1 MVGIAAT
8 PYDGHASIMTR
19 TLFFGTPTLA
29 VPALRALADITEVVG
44 VVCQP
49 DRPSGRGL
57 ALHEPAIKTAARELG
72 LEVHQP
78 VKVKTGNLHEWMAER
93 RPDVALV
100 LAYGRILPKAVLD
113 APRLGCMNLHA
124 SLLPKYRGAAP
135 INWAIIAGE
144 NETGVSLMQMDE
156 GLDTGPVLSQRR
168 LTIGSAETAGEL
180 APRIAELAAEVVR
193 EDLPRAIAGE
203 LLPHPQNDADASCAP
218 PLRAEHLVVDFA
230 RSAHEVQNFVRGL
243 SPRPGARSS
252 LEGRLLRL
260 LKISEWFG
268 PIPGAPGT
276 LRVFS
281 RRPPLVACGQGTVE
295 ILEAQLEGR
304 RVQTGVDLVNGRVLR
319 DGQRLVP
326 PSESSGKR

>member
-1 MVGIAAT
+1 
-8 PYDGHASIMTR
+8 MTR
-19 TLFFGTPTLA
+19 ALFFGTPALA
-29 VPALRALADITEVVG
+29 VPALRALTDVTEVVG
-44 VVCQP
+44 VICQP

-93 RPDVALV
+93 RPDVAVV
-100 LAYGRILPKAVLD
+100 LAYGRILPRAVLD

-144 NETGVSLMQMDE
+144 TETGVSLMQMDE
-156 GLDTGPVLSQRR
+156 GLDTGPVLSQRP
-168 LTIGSAETAGEL
+168 LTIGSEETAGEL
-180 APRIAELAAEVVR
+180 AARIGEIASEAVR
-193 EDLPRAIAGE
+193 EDLARAIAGE
-203 LLPHPQNDADASCAP
+203 LVPRPQNDAEATYAP

-230 RSAHEVQNFVRGL
+230 RTAREVHNFVRGL

-252 LEGRLLRL
+252 LDGRLLRL
-260 LKISEWFG
+260 LKVSAWFG
-268 PIPGAPGT
+268 PIPGDPGA

-281 RRPPLVACGQGTVE
+281 RRPPLVACGQGAVE

-304 RVQTGVDLVNGRVLR
+304 RVQTGVDLVNGRILR
-319 DGQRLVP
+319 DGQRLGAP
-326 PSESSGKR
+326 PESSSKQ